1 MSNPILQSAQSSA
14 VVATLRESDT
24 VTPWVYNEKGRI
36 VSPHAM
42 SILNTPK
49 SSGSVGASSSVSFDI
64 SKNGLL
70 CGCYLKLSMPSVN
83 VAAGVQGATEQ
94 SSAQATDG
102 DATANTTQGDG
113 FTAMG
118 VLGCIDEVTLQTS
131 GRALET
137 LTRHQ
142 ILARY
147 SDLPLGKRQA
157 IQDAIRM
164 AKQPEDTAAYEC
176 VIWLPFYFWRDPLR
190 YSYNTSFCEPLR
202 CDVKF
207 TACNIFYDG
216 NKVSGSEGGFS
227 VHAPTDAVL
236 LTHYRQ
242 LDARDEDQLISAQ
255 YSDGLLSQAVSI
267 MKREATAS
275 IPSAST
281 TPADVTIDLKENHCV
296 SAIYVIVCSTAS
308 DLDIGDY
315 TKALNAVDR
324 PLEVKNIKLEASGT
338 VVMDVCGDM
347 IKHYGRWGEHNGEG
361 LGIVTNTNLSF
372 GNVYKIDFTTGEPGH
387 TNTVA
392 LRELSGARLTLNF
405 GNSFVNGK
413 AAEVHVMYEATTFLS
428 TASATGRVQLSIS
441 S

>member
-49 SSGSVGASSSVSFDI
+49 SSGSVGASSTVSFDI

-70 CGCYLKLSMPSVN
+70 CGCYLKLSMP
-83 VAAGVQGATEQ
+83 AQALEGGHTQGATEP
-94 SSAQATDG
+94 SSSQAE
-102 DATANTTQGDG
+102 DADAAANATSGDG
-113 FTAMG
+113 FAALG
-118 VLGCIDEVTLQTS
+118 ILGCIDEVTLQTS

-157 IQDAIRM
+157 IQDALRM
-164 AKQPEDTAAYEC
+164 AKQPEDEEAYEC

-190 YSYNTSFCEPLR
+190 YGYNTSFCEPMR

-216 NKVSGSEGGFS
+216 SADAFAAHV
-227 VHAPTDAVL
+227 PTDAVL

-242 LDARDEDQLISAQ
+242 LDARDEDQLVS
-255 YSDGLLSQAVSI
+255 SNFGDGLLSQAVSI
-267 MKREATAS
+267 MKREATKAIDS
-275 IPSAST
+275 VT
-281 TPADVTIDLKENHCV
+281 TSPADVTIDLKENHCV

-308 DLDIGDY
+308 DLAKTTY
-315 TKALNAVDR
+315 TEVLNNQDR

-338 VVMDVCGDM
+338 TVFNVPGDM
-347 IKHYGRWGEHNGEG
+347 LKYYGRWGEHNGEG
-361 LGIVTNTNLSF
+361 SGIVTNTSLAF
-372 GNVYKIDFTTGEPGH
+372 GNIYKIDFTTGEPGH

-405 GNSFVNGK
+405 GNSGINGK

>member
-49 SSGSVGASSSVSFDI
+49 SSGSVGASSTVSFDI

-83 VAAGVQGATEQ
+83 VAAGQQGATEPT
-94 SSAQATDG
+94 SGDAADS
-102 DATANTTQGDG
+102 DATANTVQGDG

-118 VLGCIDEVTLQTS
+118 ILGCIDEVTLQTS

-147 SDLPLGKRQA
+147 SDLPLGKREA
-157 IQDAIRM
+157 IQDALRM
-164 AKQPEDTAAYEC
+164 AKQPEDEAAYEC

-190 YSYNTSFCEPLR
+190 YGYNTSFCEPMR

-216 NKVSGSEGGFS
+216 NKVSSSAGGFS

-242 LDARDEDQLISAQ
+242 LDARDEDQLVS
-255 YSDGLLSQAVSI
+255 SNFGDGMLSQAVSI
-267 MKREATAS
+267 MKREATHA
-275 IPSAST
+275 ITSAT
-281 TPADVTIDLKENHCV
+281 TSAADVSIDLKENHCV

-308 DLDIGDY
+308 DLVVTDY

-338 VVMDVCGDM
+338 TVLDVPGDM

-361 LGIVTNTNLSF
+361 LGIVTNTNLAF
-372 GNVYKIDFTTGEPGH
+372 GNVYKIDFTTGDPGH